1 MGFILISVIIFLVG
15 VILLLLD
22 RNSSSDSLGTLG
34 TILAVFGA
42 VLILIFG
49 MIAGVVQSTAQSD
62 MAKAQYKKQILEY
75 RLETSGLDGNELL
88 YSDIVKFN
96 SELYTTKHYAHKFMT
111 KWLFNSKVADNVDYI
126 SIGEVVFNDD

>member
-1 MGFILISVIIFLVG
+1 MGFILISVVIFLVG

-22 RNSSSDSLGTLG
+22 RNSSSDLYPLGVTV
-34 TILAVFGA
+34 AVFGA
-42 VLILIFG
+42 VFILIFG
-49 MIAGVVQSTAQSD
+49 TIAGVVQGTAQTD
-62 MAKAQYKKQILEY
+62 MAKTQYKKQILEY

-111 KWLFNSKVADNVDYI
+111 NWLFNSKIADNVDYI